1 VEQQQQS
8 RLYGAP
14 QKLDFPPTRA
24 GTLDGRSS
32 GGLLPVASVRA
43 EALVGDAAEQLELR
57 KEKVAVAAGEGEA
70 HKRDLTLVCGQGPLY
85 RRAPASFPLHSCPG
99 G

>member
-1 VEQQQQS
+1 MEQQQQS
-8 RLYGAP
+8 RLVGAP

-32 GGLLPVASVRA
+32 GGLLSETSVHA
-43 EALVGDAAEQLELR
+43 EDLVGDAAEQLELR
-57 KEKVAVAAGEGEA
+57 KEVAAGEGEA
-70 HKRDLTLVCGQGPLY
+70 REWDDFLVCGQGPYIGAPL
-85 RRAPASFPLHSCPG
+85 PASRPG